1 MSYRAYYSAHG
12 LCVKNSQPRGLM
24 ELDISAVA
32 DRAEMEHL
40 YADSARPD
48 DFPFLSVWTSVC
60 EEKLEPEQEERGGEG
75 SRKGEG
81 RGFICALGYWL

>member
-1 MSYRAYYSAHG
+1 MRSPAPVLPYLDICLMSYRAYYSAHG

-48 DFPFLSVWTSVC
+48 DFPFLSV
-60 EEKLEPEQEERGGEG
+60 
-75 SRKGEG
+75 
-81 RGFICALGYWL
+81 

>member
-1 MSYRAYYSAHG
+1 MPTAYAS
-12 LCVKNSQPRGLM
+12 KTQPRGLM

-48 DFPFLSVWTSVC
+48 DFPFLSV
-60 EEKLEPEQEERGGEG
+60 
-75 SRKGEG
+75 
-81 RGFICALGYWL
+81 